1 MKYFIL
7 LCDGMADMPVPELD
21 MKTPL
26 ECAFKPNMDALAQAG
41 NVGMMNPTPEGC
53 KGGSEV
59 GNLCVLGY
67 DARKY
72 LTGRSPLEAA
82 AIGIH
87 MDEDDVALRCNLVT
101 LSEDS
106 PYSEK
111 TMIDYSSDEITTQ
124 EADQLIK
131 ALNRNYSSE
140 LVKFY
145 TGFSYRHCLIIKNT
159 DTDMTFT
166 PPHNITGQKINQ
178 YLPQGTLSKM
188 LSFMMERS
196 YELLK
201 EHPVN
206 IERVNKG
213 LRPANSIWLWGQGR
227 RMSLPSFKEKYGLE
241 GGVITA
247 VDLLKGIAN
256 CAGMRLYNVDGA
268 TGNLDTNYS
277 GKAQAAI
284 KAFKEGCDLVY
295 LHIEA
300 PDECG
305 HRHEVEGKVKA
316 AEYIDKLA
324 LKPVMDYLSGCGED
338 YKILITP
345 DHPTPLTTGSHSD
358 NPVPFILYDSA
369 DKAPA
374 HSRPAYSEK
383 EAEASGLYVGDGITF
398 LEKIIKGEPL
408 GD

>member
-1 MKYFIL
+1 MKYFVL

-26 ECAFKPNMDALAQAG
+26 ECAYKPNMDALARTG
-41 NVGMMNPTPEGC
+41 EVGMLNPTPQGC

-87 MDEDDVALRCNLVT
+87 MDEKDVALRCNLVT
-101 LSEDS
+101 LSEDM
-106 PYSEK
+106 PYAQK
-111 TMIDYSSDEITTQ
+111 TMIDYSSDEISTP
-124 EADQLIK
+124 EADEIIK
-131 ALNRNYSSE
+131 TLNQYFGSE

-159 DTDMTFT
+159 DTDMSFT
-166 PPHNITGQKINQ
+166 PPHNITGRKITE
-178 YLPQGTLSKM
+178 YLPKGTLSKM
-188 LSFMMERS
+188 LAFMMERS
-196 YELLK
+196 YEVLK

-206 IERVNKG
+206 LSRMERG

-227 RMSLPSFKEKYGLE
+227 RMTLPSFKEKFGIE

-247 VDLLKGIAN
+247 VDLLRGIAN
-256 CAGMRLYNVDGA
+256 CAGMRLYKVEGA
-268 TGNLDTNYS
+268 TGNLDTNYA
-277 GKAQAAI
+277 GKAQAAV
-284 KAFKEGCDLVY
+284 KAFKEGCGLVY
-295 LHIEA
+295 LHVEA

-324 LKPVMDYLSGCGED
+324 LKPVMDYLKDCGED

-358 NPVPFILYDSA
+358 DPVPFVLYDSTN
-369 DKAPA
+369 KNPK
-374 HSRPAYSEK
+374 HSRPSYSEK
-383 EAEASGLYVGDGITF
+383 ESRESGLYVQDGITF
-398 LEKIIKGEPL
+398 LEKIIKGEPI

>member
-1 MKYFIL
+1 MKYFVL

-26 ECAFKPNMDALAQAG
+26 ECAYKPNMDTLAQTG
-41 NVGMMNPTPEGC
+41 EVGMLNPTPQGC

-87 MDEDDVALRCNLVT
+87 MDEKDVALRCNLVT
-101 LSEDS
+101 LSEDM
-106 PYSEK
+106 PYAQK
-111 TMIDYSSDEITTQ
+111 TMIDYSSDEISTP
-124 EADQLIK
+124 EADEIIK
-131 ALNRNYSSE
+131 TLNQYFGSE

-159 DTDMTFT
+159 DTDMSFT
-166 PPHNITGQKINQ
+166 PPHNITGRKITE
-178 YLPQGTLSKM
+178 YLPKGTLSKM
-188 LSFMMERS
+188 LAFMMERS
-196 YELLK
+196 YEVLK

-206 IERVNKG
+206 LSRMERG

-227 RMSLPSFKEKYGLE
+227 RMTLPSFKEKYGIE

-247 VDLLKGIAN
+247 VDLLRGIAN
-256 CAGMRLYNVDGA
+256 CAGMRLYKVEGA
-268 TGNLDTNYS
+268 TGNLDTNYA
-277 GKAQAAI
+277 GKAQAAV
-284 KAFKEGCDLVY
+284 KAFKEGCGLVY
-295 LHIEA
+295 LHVEA

-324 LKPVMDYLSGCGED
+324 LKPVMDYLKDCGED

-358 NPVPFILYDSA
+358 DPVPFVLYDSTN
-369 DKAPA
+369 KNPK
-374 HSRPAYSEK
+374 HSRPSYSEK
-383 EAEASGLYVGDGITF
+383 EGRESGLYVQDGITF
-398 LEKIIKGEPL
+398 LEKIIKGEPI